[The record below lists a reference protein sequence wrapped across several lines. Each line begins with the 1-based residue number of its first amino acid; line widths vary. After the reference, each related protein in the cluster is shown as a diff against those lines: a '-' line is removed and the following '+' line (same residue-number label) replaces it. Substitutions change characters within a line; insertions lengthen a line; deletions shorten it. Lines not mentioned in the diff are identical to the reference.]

1 VRDDSGVD
9 VKDKHGTGLDRHPFL
24 RVALLVGLSVL
35 LGAITG
41 AVRGEKTQFLLKE
54 ELHLNATGTAT
65 LGLLLGIPAYLQPF
79 VGAWTDL
86 FPLFGLRRRS
96 YYLLGLL
103 IAAGSTFILGFA
115 HPYHYPTVACL
126 LLLNGSGGVLTAVT
140 YSAVMVAVGNRTG
153 TFGRLQTVAA
163 LVPLVLQVVWTGH
176 LGGYVAQHWSYEH
189 TFTVAALL
197 TLLNAPLVLLME
209 DGSMGA
215 AKRGRTRED
224 PAVRAERKRAERAQT
239 AAALHAAARTR
250 GLWVMVAYV
259 FYLILTPGPNSL
271 YYFADGLHFSKQFIG
286 DLHKWWAAGTLL
298 GMSLFAF
305 LYRRLPVVALVWGAW
320 LMDCAIYPPLWL
332 TRDTVS
338 AEWMRLIGG
347 AVSVIYGL
355 CLNTIAARACPP
367 GIEGAIYGLVMAAI
381 ALGAGLT
388 NQFGSWLYDFFG
400 PANKAHHFTVIHG
413 WNWSIYIGE
422 AFTLAAGF
430 LIPFLP
436 DWARSREPL
445 QPVAQGEVAEVAEAL
460 PADI

>member
-1 VRDDSGVD
+1 VG
-9 VKDKHGTGLDRHPFL
+9 VKDRQGSWLDRNPFL
-24 RVALLVGLSVL
+24 RVALLVALSVL

-54 ELHLNATGTAT
+54 ELHLTATGTAT

-86 FPLFGLRRRS
+86 FPLFGFRRRS
-96 YYLLGLL
+96 YYLVGLL
-103 IAAGSTFILGFA
+103 IAAASTFILGFA

-126 LLLNGSGGVLTAVT
+126 LLLTGSGSVLGVVT

-153 TFGRLQTVAA
+153 TFGRLQSLSA

-189 TFTVAALL
+189 TFAVAALL
-197 TLLNAPLVLLME
+197 TLLHAPLVFLME
-209 DGSMGA
+209 DGPVGVARQARS
-215 AKRGRTRED
+215 RED
-224 PAVRAERKRAERAQT
+224 PAARAERKRAERAQT
-239 AAALHAAARTR
+239 AAALQAAARTP
-250 GLWVMVAYV
+250 GLWAMVAFV

-286 DLHKWWAAGTLL
+286 DLSKWWSAGTLL

-332 TRDTVS
+332 TRDPVS

-347 AVSVIYGL
+347 AVSVIYSL

-400 PANKAHHFTVIHG
+400 PANKAHHYSVIHG

-422 AFTLAAGF
+422 VFTLAAGF
-430 LIPFLP
+430 LIPYLP

-445 QPVAQGEVAEVAEAL
+445 QPVVREL
-460 PADI
+460 PADAAAEPAPAD